1 MGMLTLISQYKVR
14 NITDLL
20 LFPRQRDSSR
30 KKMLP
35 KSASRGAAGYELSS
49 NSAAVMGK
57 EVVEV
62 HARADLQEGSIH
74 VVTAGTGVGPAC
86 AAVSS
91 CGRRRGGIGAVRSSY
106 PGRKRHRMWGGGLSS
121 GG

>member
-1 MGMLTLISQYKVR
+1 MGMFTYVSQCKVR
-14 NITDLL
+14 NSADLL
-20 LFPRQRDSSR
+20 LFPRQRESSW
-30 KKMLP
+30 KKKIP

-49 NSAAVMGK
+49 NSIAVMGK

-62 HARADLQEGSIH
+62 YARADLQEGSIH
-74 VVTAGTGVGPAC
+74 VVTAGTGAGPAC

-91 CGRRRGGIGAVRSSY
+91 CGRRRGGIGAVQSAY
-106 PGRKRHRMWGGGLSS
+106 PERKRHRMWGGGLSS